1 MDKDLKKTFRKA
13 KEIRIEA
20 PEKAGIKRIL
30 ITYADKNPVR
40 KSGVVRPS
48 IVQRSQKYALKIKTM
63 PIALA
68 LILLLSGGTAF
79 AAEGALPGN
88 TLYPIKTEVNE
99 EIRGWFALNAEA
111 KANFHAKI
119 AEERLEET
127 EELAVR
133 GELTEE
139 FRARLEVLFEERVNA
154 VEDRIADLE
163 ADGRVEAAAE
173 LRTHLEAMLEAHESI
188 LEQLDSGETLPVVM
202 KVRARLQTA
211 IENRT
216 DSEAEFRGRADVD
229 VEAAAKGAV
238 TAAENKIAEVT
249 RFLENN
255 ETKLG
260 VDAFARAEAR
270 LTLAEDTFAEG
281 EAKLNAGAY
290 ADAFILF
297 HKAMRIAQ
305 EAKFIAAAHIRLNFD
320 RDTNGRLMFRFNGD
334 SNEGT
339 EENAN
344 TDEEND
350 TDNSDDEATN
360 DDPSDDDESDVDV
373 DGDVNIDVGDD
384 SVDIDVDG
392 EINLP

>member
-13 KEIRIEA
+13 KEIRLEA

-99 EIRGWFALNAEA
+99 EIRGWFALSAEA
-111 KANFHAKI
+111 EANFHTKI

-139 FRARLEVLFEERVNA
+139 FRARLEALFEERVKA
-154 VEDRIADLE
+154 EEDRIADLE

-188 LEQLDSGETLPVVM
+188 LAQIDNGEILPILM
-202 KVRARLQTA
+202 RIRARLNSA
-211 IENRT
+211 MESRIN
-216 DSEAEFRGRADVD
+216 SEAEFRGQA
-229 VEAAAKGAV
+229 
-238 TAAENKIAEVT
+238 
-249 RFLENN
+249 
-255 ETKLG
+255 
-260 VDAFARAEAR
+260 
-270 LTLAEDTFAEG
+270 
-281 EAKLNAGAY
+281 
-290 ADAFILF
+290 
-297 HKAMRIAQ
+297 
-305 EAKFIAAAHIRLNFD
+305 
-320 RDTNGRLMFRFNGD
+320 
-334 SNEGT
+334 
-339 EENAN
+339 
-344 TDEEND
+344 
-350 TDNSDDEATN
+350 
-360 DDPSDDDESDVDV
+360 
-373 DGDVNIDVGDD
+373 
-384 SVDIDVDG
+384 
-392 EINLP
+392 